1 MDWKSLIADL
11 KLRGANQ
18 VQVAALCGCTQSTI
32 SDISTGKSTRPS
44 FAIGQ
49 ALLNLHGA
57 SKRELQRRLSSIEA
71 KAP

>member
-32 SDISTGKSTRPS
+32 SDISTGKSKRPS
-44 FAIGQ
+44 FEIGQ
-49 ALLNLHGA
+49 ALIKLHSA
-57 SKRELQRRLSSIEA
+57 KKRELERLLSTTEA
-71 KAP
+71 KAG